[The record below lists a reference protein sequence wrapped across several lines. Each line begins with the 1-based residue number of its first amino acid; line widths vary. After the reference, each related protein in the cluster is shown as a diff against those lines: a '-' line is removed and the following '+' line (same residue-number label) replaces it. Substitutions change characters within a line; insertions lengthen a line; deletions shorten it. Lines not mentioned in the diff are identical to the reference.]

1 MLVAKKALES
11 ITEAFLKSVN
21 DYGLNIKDEDGGVAC
36 ALESVLAEQ
45 GIIVEEEVSFAELNN
60 DQHMSWLA
68 IAESHIPDSDKA
80 SLNMETI
87 AELLFNKYEGN
98 QSSFLSAKQ
107 QLTMVDW
114 RTPEGS
120 PLKSPT
126 HNTMYDV
133 NVDLGNQIGI
143 EFLSGKD
150 EPVMG
155 LMIEVNHG
163 VPMIHIDIEGGDS
176 LIHIHKSKSSLV
188 FTPDTEIDYFERPD
202 EDDLIYPSLNAQKI
216 RA

>member
-1 MLVAKKALES
+1 MLVSNKALKS
-11 ITEAFLKSVN
+11 ITEAFLKSVK
-21 DYGLNIKDEDGGVAC
+21 DYGIEINDVAGNVSGS
-36 ALESVLAEQ
+36 LEEVLAEH
-45 GIIVEEEVSFAELNN
+45 GVLVEEEVSFNELNN
-60 DQHMSWLA
+60 TQYASWVK
-68 IAESHIPDSDKA
+68 IAESYIPESDKA

-87 AELLFNKYEGN
+87 AEHLFNKYEGN
-98 QSSFLSAKQ
+98 QSVFRNTKQ
-107 QLTMVDW
+107 KISMVDW
-114 RTPEGS
+114 RILEKS
-120 PLKSPT
+120 ELESPT
-126 HNTMYDV
+126 HNMMYDV

-188 FTPDTEIDYFERPD
+188 FTPDSEIDYFERPD